1 MSNKPYIPIP
11 VFDTLQDV
19 VDQYKTIYAAE
30 KPHQV
35 IRQWLEHCFKKSAVG
50 FPVFAIKDYQ
60 VALNFLYN
68 YRGSH
73 DTFGSYRRDI
83 ERLLQWS
90 WFVRNQSFL
99 THKREDIEA
108 FVEFC
113 LKPPKRW
120 ISTKN
125 VARFKKVNGEKVPNT
140 EWRLF
145 DVSVSK
151 KEHKDGIEPDKNR
164 YAFSQSAL
172 KVMFSVL
179 SSFYNYL
186 LQEQAVNMNPVALIR
201 QKSKF
206 LQKESKRQQIRRLS
220 NEQWEMVI
228 NGAKEK
234 ALREPSHERTV
245 FILSC
250 LYGMYVRISE
260 LVSHTRWTPTM
271 GDFFKDADG
280 NWWFKTIGK
289 GNKQRQIAVSD
300 AMLNALQ
307 HYRQNHLK
315 LSPLPALNEKT
326 SLIHNLKNMN
336 KSITNDDVIRNLAQ
350 ECFDEAAYSL
360 ELQGKHEEANGL
372 HIATVHWLRHTGIS
386 EDVKYRPREHVR
398 DDAGHSSGAIT
409 DKYIDVELK
418 ERAKSA
424 KDKIII
430 EN

>member
-1 MSNKPYIPIP
+1 MKMSNKPYIPIP
-11 VFDTLQDV
+11 IFDTLQDV
-19 VDQYKTIYAAE
+19 VDQYKVIYADE

-35 IRQWLEHCFKKSAVG
+35 IRQWLEHCFKKSSITLPDFAV
-50 FPVFAIKDYQ
+50 KDYQ
-60 VALNFLYN
+60 AALNFLYN

-83 ERLLQWS
+83 ERLIQWS
-90 WFVRNQSFL
+90 WFVSNQSFL

-125 VARFKKVNGEKVPNT
+125 VARFKKVDGEKVPNP

-151 KEHKDGIEPDKNR
+151 KEHKEGIEPDKNG
-164 YAFSQSAL
+164 YEFSQSAL
-172 KVMFSVL
+172 RVMFSVL

-206 LQKESKRQQIRRLS
+206 LQKEIKHQQTRRLS

-234 ALREPSHERTV
+234 AILDPSHERTV

-271 GDFFKDADG
+271 GDFFKDSDDH
-280 NWWFKTIGK
+280 WWFKTIGK
-289 GNKQRQIAVSD
+289 GNKVRQIAVSD

-307 HYRQNHLK
+307 HYRQNYLK
-315 LSPLPALNEKT
+315 LSPLPDLNEKT
-326 SLIHNLKNMN
+326 PLIHNLRTTN
-336 KSITNDDVIRNLAQ
+336 KPIANEDVIRNLVQ
-350 ECFDEAAYSL
+350 GCFDEAAYSL
-360 ELQGKHEEANGL
+360 ELEGKNEEANGL
-372 HIATVHWLRHTGIS
+372 RMATVHWLRRTGIS
-386 EDVKYRPREHVR
+386 EDVKHHPREHVR

-418 ERAKSA
+418 ERAQSA
-424 KDKIII
+424 KNKII
-430 EN
+430 E

>member
-19 VDQYKTIYAAE
+19 VDQYKIIYADE

-35 IRQWLEHCFKKSAVG
+35 IRQWLTHCFKKSHVV
-50 FPVFAIKDYQ
+50 FPEFAIKDYQ

-73 DTFGSYRRDI
+73 DTFCSYRRDI

-125 VARFKKVNGEKVPNT
+125 VARFKKVDGEKVPNP

-151 KEHKDGIEPDKNR
+151 KEHKDGIEPDKNG
-164 YAFSQSAL
+164 YEFSQSAL

-206 LQKESKRQQIRRLS
+206 LQKEIKHQQIRRLS

-228 NGAKEK
+228 NAAKEK
-234 ALREPSHERTV
+234 AIQDPSHERTV

-271 GDFFKDADG
+271 GDFFKDSDDH
-280 NWWFKTIGK
+280 WWFKTMVVI
-289 GNKQRQIAVSD
+289 
-300 AMLNALQ
+300 
-307 HYRQNHLK
+307 
-315 LSPLPALNEKT
+315 LS
-326 SLIHNLKNMN
+326 
-336 KSITNDDVIRNLAQ
+336 
-350 ECFDEAAYSL
+350 
-360 ELQGKHEEANGL
+360 
-372 HIATVHWLRHTGIS
+372 
-386 EDVKYRPREHVR
+386 
-398 DDAGHSSGAIT
+398 
-409 DKYIDVELK
+409 
-418 ERAKSA
+418 
-424 KDKIII
+424 
-430 EN
+430 